1 MSQMM
6 EVQNQRGG
14 EISLASIINQRECLI
29 SKDSRVCVCEINWL
43 SPVSLQPLR
52 EAGPTTTHSGVV
64 LSFVLMVG
72 EEPNG
77 HSACHHPEEIGLKHM
92 TLSNESVC

>member
-43 SPVSLQPLR
+43 SPVSAFERGWAHHNTFWGSAVLCSHGRQGAKWPFCLPPPR
-52 EAGPTTTHSGVV
+52 RDWLEAHDV
-64 LSFVLMVG
+64 
-72 EEPNG
+72 
-77 HSACHHPEEIGLKHM
+77 KQ
-92 TLSNESVC
+92 